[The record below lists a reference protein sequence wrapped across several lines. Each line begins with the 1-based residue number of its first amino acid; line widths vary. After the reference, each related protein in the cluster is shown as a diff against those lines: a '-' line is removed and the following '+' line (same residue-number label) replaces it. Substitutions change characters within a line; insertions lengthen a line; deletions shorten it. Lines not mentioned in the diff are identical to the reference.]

1 MSTIDAETLRS
12 WLESGKPVVVLDV
25 RSAADRASWA
35 IPGSLHVDAYAELK
49 AHNPHALDG
58 ISLPA
63 DVPVVMVCNVGQVS
77 QIASEQLQARGI
89 AASSL
94 EGGMRAWSLSW
105 NTADVPLPSSK
116 AQVIQIRRVGKGCLS
131 YLIGSEKEAV
141 VIDASL
147 EPEVYLN
154 IARSHGWSITA
165 VLDTHI
171 HADHLSRSRLL
182 AEQSGATVYLPNQE
196 RVMYAFTPLR
206 NGSIIKVGEA
216 SLMVIPT
223 PGHTQESMSY
233 LLDRQALFTGDT
245 LFLQGVGRP
254 DLHASAEEARAHAQL
269 LHHSLHHHLL
279 LLPAQTLVLPGHTNT
294 PTPFDKIPL
303 TATIGDLW
311 KQVELLRLS
320 ESEFVDAL
328 VARIPPVPPNHE
340 RIIEL
345 NEAGRWIE
353 NPLKLEAGANN
364 CGIS

>member
-12 WLESGKPVVVLDV
+12 WLEEGKQVIVLDI
-25 RSAADRASWA
+25 RLAADRATWA
-35 IPGSLHVDAYAELK
+35 IPGSLHIDAYADLK
-49 AHNPHALDG
+49 AHNAHALDG
-58 ISLPA
+58 VSLPA
-63 DVPVVMVCNVGQVS
+63 DVPVVTVCNSGYTS
-77 QIASEQLQARGI
+77 QIASKQLKARGI
-89 AASSL
+89 EAHSL
-94 EGGMRAWSLSW
+94 EGGMQAWSLSW
-105 NTADVPLPSSK
+105 NTADISVPGSD

-131 YLIGSEKEAV
+131 YLIGSEKETV

-147 EPEVYLN
+147 KPEVYMS
-154 IARSHGWSITA
+154 IASSHGWSIAA

-171 HADHLSRSRLL
+171 HADHLSRSRVL
-182 AEQSGATVYLPNQE
+182 AELSGATVYLPNQE

-206 NGSIIKVGEA
+206 HGSIIKIGEA
-216 SLMVIPT
+216 SLMVIQT
-223 PGHTQESMSY
+223 PGHTAESMSY

-254 DLHASAEEARAHAQL
+254 DLHATTEETRLHAQL

-279 LLPAQTLVLPGHTNT
+279 LLPARTLVLPGHTNT

-303 TATIGDLW
+303 TATLGDLRN
-311 KQVELLRLS
+311 KVELLRLP

-345 NEAGRWIE
+345 NEAGSLIE
-353 NPLKLEAGANN
+353 NPIELEAGANN
-364 CGIS
+364 CAIP

>member
-12 WLESGKPVVVLDV
+12 WLEAGKPVVVLDV
-25 RSAADRASWA
+25 RSATDRATWA

-58 ISLPA
+58 VTLPA
-63 DVPVVMVCNVGQVS
+63 GAPVVTVCNVGHVS
-77 QIASEQLQARGI
+77 RTASEQLQTRGI

-105 NTADVPLPSSK
+105 NTAEVPLPGSS
-116 AQVIQIRRVGKGCLS
+116 AQVIQVRRVGKGCLS
-131 YLIGSEKEAV
+131 YVIGSQSEAV

-147 EPEVYLN
+147 QPKEYLDL
-154 IARSHGWSITA
+154 AQSRGWSITA

-182 AEQSGATVYLPNQE
+182 AERCGATVYLPGQK
-196 RVMYAFTPLR
+196 RVTYPFTTLE
-206 NGSIIKVGEA
+206 NGSTINFGAV
-216 SLMVIPT
+216 VITALAT
-223 PGHTQESMSY
+223 PGHTPESMSY
-233 LLDRQALFTGDT
+233 LLDQQVLFTGDT

-254 DLHASAEEARAHAQL
+254 DLHATTEETRSHAHL
-269 LHHSLHHHLL
+269 LYHSLHHHLL
-279 LLPAQTLVLPGHTNT
+279 LFPAHTLVLPGHTNT

-303 TATIGDLW
+303 TASLGDVW
-311 KQVELLRLS
+311 NQIELLRLS

-328 VARIPPVPPNHE
+328 VTRIPPVPPNHE

-345 NEAGRWIE
+345 NEAGRLIE
-353 NPLKLEAGANN
+353 NPIELEAGANN
-364 CGIS
+364 CAVS

>member
-1 MSTIDAETLRS
+1 MNTIDSKTLRD
-12 WLESGKPVVVLDV
+12 WLETGKPVTVLDI
-25 RSAADRASWA
+25 RSAADRAAWA
-35 IPGSLHVDAYAELK
+35 IPGSLHVDAYADLK
-49 AHNPHALDG
+49 ARDPHALDG
-58 ISLPA
+58 VSLPA
-63 DVPVVMVCNVGQVS
+63 DIPVVTVCNSGYTS
-77 QIASEQLQARGI
+77 QIASKQLQARGMEAI
-89 AASSL
+89 SL

-105 NTADVPLPSSK
+105 NTADVLLKDSNT
-116 AQVIQIRRVGKGCLS
+116 QVIQIRRVGKGCLS
-131 YLIGSEKEAV
+131 YLIGSQNEAV

-147 EPEVYLN
+147 DPEVYLN
-154 IARSHGWSITA
+154 LAQSRGWRITA

-206 NGSIIKVGEA
+206 HGAIIKVGEA
-216 SLMVIPT
+216 SLMVIQT
-223 PGHTQESMSY
+223 PGHTVESMSY

-254 DLHASAEEARAHAQL
+254 DLHATTEETRSHAQL

-279 LLPAQTLVLPGHTNT
+279 LLPARTLVLPGHTNA

-303 TATIGDLW
+303 TATLGDLW
-311 KQVELLRLS
+311 NKVELLRLS

-345 NEAGRWIE
+345 NEAGRLIE
-353 NPLKLEAGANN
+353 NPIKLEAGANN